1 MDKYSYK
8 DVIIDPD
15 DPRVAIGAEYW
26 FGMTPKDC
34 IGKANSGKMTGRL
47 AFMADEDKPF
57 GCHTGSAHSLS
68 FPCIICKKEPKKKWV
83 PFDFDDPKVRK
94 ELMGK
99 TIVNNYGLDGEGE
112 FREEMIVGFENKSD
126 EDRDCWSSNGYTDG
140 TIVWTSNSGFHADEF
155 LKKCTFLDGT
165 PCGQEVEE

>member
-1 MDKYSYK
+1 MPEYNYK
-8 DVIIDPD
+8 DVIIDPKD
-15 DPRVAIGAEYW
+15 SRVEIGAEYW

-68 FPCIICKKEPKKKWV
+68 FPCIICKKEPKKKLV
-83 PFDFDDPKVRK
+83 PFDLLN
-94 ELMGK
+94 E
-99 TIVNNYGLDGEGE
+99 
-112 FREEMIVGFENKSD
+112 
-126 EDRDCWSSNGYTDG
+126 EDRAKLRGAWVRSRDVPNNAYQITRMNAKYVFLGNRTDCISPDTLKDVYEFIDG
-140 TIVWTSNSGFHADEF
+140 S
-155 LKKCTFLDGT
+155 